1 MFWVIS
7 VYFNLRNILRKS
19 GTFLLGHP
27 VYVCTYIYIYVC
39 VCVCIYIYAYVC
51 MSVYVCIYIYIY
63 VIMRFSTYGDLTLCV
78 CFPNKFNDNFP
89 GQWTGHPRISD
100 AARLVLFLFCSTE
113 QKFWPS
119 KQRTRNEVERQIRD
133 IFCNSS

>member
-19 GTFLLGHP
+19 GTFLLGHR
-27 VYVCTYIYIYVC
+27 VYVCT
-39 VCVCIYIYAYVC
+39 YIYAYVC
-51 MSVYVCIYIYIY
+51 MSVYVYIYIYIY
-63 VIMRFSTYGDLTLCV
+63 VYIYIIMRFSTYGDLTLCV

-89 GQWTGHPRISD
+89 GQWTGHRRISD

-119 KQRTRNEVERQIRD
+119 KQRTRNGVERQIRD